1 MSSETVE
8 TNRDAVEQSYEW
20 IASGEIDR
28 LDEVVDEN
36 VTMHYSGGD
45 EVSGLD
51 TYKEFSQSWVD
62 GFSDLS
68 FEVHDMLA
76 DDDTVI
82 AYMTMRGTHDGEFQG
97 IEATGNSFEETGFN
111 LLRLSDGKIVEDVNV
126 LDTHSFA
133 EQLGIDPDEF

>member
-20 IASGEIDR
+20 IESGEIDR
-28 LDEVVDEN
+28 LDEVVDED
-36 VTMHYSGGD
+36 VTMRYSGGD

-51 TYKEFSQSWVD
+51 SYKEFSQSWVD

-76 DDDTVI
+76 EDDTVV
-82 AYMTMRGTHDGEFQG
+82 AYMTMQGTHDGEFLG

-111 LLRLSDGKIVEDVNV
+111 LLRLSDGKIVEDINV

-133 EQLGIDPDEF
+133 EQLEIDPDEF